1 MPVPDV
7 IRGIRVVAEPAAID
21 RVVWPRG
28 TQPVRIAPDDVFGVG
43 ATAVEVDDA
52 HAIVEPESMFAG
64 LWIDRLVA
72 AEWVAQTAEWLLP
85 DHDGVAQGMVAA
97 LPIKILIHGDRA
109 LVLVPVSLAHELE
122 ARL

>member
-7 IRGIRVVAEPAAID
+7 IHGIRIVAEPTAID
-21 RVVWPRG
+21 RMVWPEG
-28 TQPVRIAPDDVFGVG
+28 TQPVRIAPDDVFVIG
-43 ATAVEVDDA
+43 AAVVEVDDV

-64 LWIDRLVA
+64 LWIDRSFAV
-72 AEWVAQTAEWLLP
+72 EWVQHNAEWLLP

-97 LPIKILIHGDRA
+97 LPVKILVDGDRA
-109 LVLVPVSLAHELE
+109 LVMVPVSLAHELE